1 YSQASKEVISSS
13 KLYDDIAV
21 IQGDVTTI
29 QGDITAVQSDL
40 SLGKTPDAV
49 ASSNTIV
56 TPEGTYTITASSSMI
71 TPQTRAPWH
80 AFDRDSSKFWATNTE
95 PYDQAGRFTT
105 GASKGGFSGEWIQVE
120 MPALTS
126 VQYLMMDGR
135 DQTIGQP
142 PRDFVVLGSSNGT
155 TYFVIKQFAD
165 LDCRGG
171 PIWLP
176 LENGASY
183 TYYAI
188 VTQRSWRSKPSD
200 GARLAVTELCF
211 TQKPDHVPLT
221 KTVLDVTQK
230 QREFE
235 DLFGYFRHPPKMVT
249 NPEYFLN
256 VNKYELF
263 DGPDSTNVLHMFDS
277 NNASYWR
284 SNADTFDLTSGL
296 YQGVESIAGVTGAY
310 WRMETLIPFTPKTF
324 FLQPVDKSVS
334 DDTTR
339 RGLLRASP
347 RDFKVLGSSD
357 GANWVILFEVTGH
370 DLDPADLYKP
380 TYYELP
386 NEQAFTHFAFVTTRT
401 NHVSSVIPTPYN
413 NYSFVNVNTFRFFG
427 RASEVLRNVKIDR
440 TDELIADFSNG
451 VGV

>member
-1 YSQASKEVISSS
+1 MSAAQDSISIGRGANRYGSGASSISIGYLANFNSPGYSNTLTLNATGAIVNAARNDACYIAPIRSEPSTSATEILHYSQASKEVISSS

-95 PYDQAGRFTT
+95 LYDQAGRFTT

-165 LDCRGG
+165 LDSRGG

-183 TYYAI
+183 TYIAI
-188 VTQRSWRSKPSD
+188 VTQRSWRCKPSD

-263 DGPDSTNVLHMFDS
+263 DGPDSTNVLHMFDE

-310 WRMETLIPFTPKTF
+310 WRMETL
-324 FLQPVDKSVS
+324 
-334 DDTTR
+334 
-339 RGLLRASP
+339 
-347 RDFKVLGSSD
+347 
-357 GANWVILFEVTGH
+357 
-370 DLDPADLYKP
+370 
-380 TYYELP
+380 
-386 NEQAFTHFAFVTTRT
+386 
-401 NHVSSVIPTPYN
+401 
-413 NYSFVNVNTFRFFG
+413 
-427 RASEVLRNVKIDR
+427 
-440 TDELIADFSNG
+440 
-451 VGV
+451 